1 MTTKR
6 AFLFP
11 GQGAQYATMGKDLC
25 STWPAANEV
34 FSKVSE
40 RLGFDL
46 AKICFEGSDDDLV
59 RTDIQQPA
67 ILTHSIAAMEALRA
81 ERGNDAVR
89 ADAAC
94 GLSLGEYSAL
104 VFAGVLSVEDGAY
117 LVRKRGE
124 YMQEASEAY
133 PSTLAAVMK
142 KTRDDLAPIVAKA
155 AEETGEHC
163 VLGNLIGETN
173 ITISGGKKAIDRAV
187 ELIKEIK
194 GRAMVLAVAGAFHS
208 PYMKMAEEKLAAEIE
223 RTTFN
228 APRIPVVCNVDATP
242 TTDVATIRANLLKQ
256 LTSPVL
262 WHDSMQRLVA
272 DGFAEFVETGPGKV
286 LTGTIGRVASE
297 AVVVNVDR
305 ARDLRPE

>member
-1 MTTKR
+1 MTKR
-6 AFLFP
+6 AFLVP
-11 GQGAQYATMGKDLC
+11 GQGAQYATMGKDLAE
-25 STWPAANEV
+25 TWPAAKDI
-34 FSKVSE
+34 FSRVSE

-46 AKICFEGSDDDLV
+46 AKVCFDGTDEDLV

-81 ERGNDAVR
+81 ERGDDAVK

-142 KTRDDLAPIVAKA
+142 KTREELAPVVEQAAK
-155 AEETGEHC
+155 ETGEHC
-163 VLGNLIGETN
+163 VLGNLIGEKN

-187 ELIKEIK
+187 ELIKEAR
-194 GRAMVLAVAGAFHS
+194 GRALVLAVSGAFHS
-208 PYMKMAEEKLAAEIE
+208 PYMQMAEEKLAAEIE

-228 APRIPVVCNVDATP
+228 TPRIPVVCNVDATA
-242 TTDVATIRANLLKQ
+242 TTDVAKIRENLVRQ

-262 WHDSMQRLVA
+262 WHDSMTRLVE
-272 DGFAEFVETGPGKV
+272 DGFSEFVETGPGKV
-286 LTGTIGRVASE
+286 LTGTISRVKSD